1 MLFVA
6 GAVRFV
12 LSSLLLKPKRKRVS
26 GGVFE
31 ASSASAGQ
39 TSRRASMLASAA
51 RRATTAAVQN
61 VVGDVYENADGLL
74 MSSNYIDL
82 GSCTEKCKGG
92 PVNGLHLRMAAAVE
106 ENLIACLT
114 NGGDTPPLKIRVLRR
129 WNPPFRNTQTCFIF
143 IDKEGTPVQAN
154 VKTTEQRMVEGRI
167 RLGSCYIMT
176 RYGCGDVDDYS
187 NILHHSTHL
196 VIGSTTQF
204 TPIADAEEIPRYYF
218 DFASR
223 DRMEFV
229 CDRGNETI
237 DYIVILDDVKE
248 KITIGKKPYLFMTA
262 RDCSNKLL
270 NLILWDEIANSL
282 ERYDRPAIQSAAKP
296 RIVAFT
302 AMKVKMFS
310 QGPRLQSTTAT
321 YVYLNPTS
329 VHTHTLQDLY
339 ASGVP
344 AEKSLILQM
353 NTPNNASQIMVSI
366 QDILSKTSA
375 ELTNKNFVVT
385 GELCHI
391 TNKGW
396 CYIACPLCGKS
407 LTRVLKR
414 WFCPKDDIIDEPLY
428 SYRLT
433 GVISDGTGSVDVT
446 LFNDAV
452 VQLIELPC
460 DNIIQSNPTIDMHK
474 LPSVIQ
480 DSVGTEARFHLQAYR
495 NERNGST
502 RCTVNRVELLN
513 IRPNAVIQQQRPSAP
528 VTPQQQLTV
537 PPHQTS
543 SSAKRQL
550 TLHDAETSNST
561 KISKTTADAAGK
573 EKVEGSQS
581 QLFTTINP
589 GKTTATSTSTAKN
602 NA

>member
-1 MLFVA
+1 M
-6 GAVRFV
+6 
-12 LSSLLLKPKRKRVS
+12 
-26 GGVFE
+26 
-31 ASSASAGQ
+31 
-39 TSRRASMLASAA
+39 
-51 RRATTAAVQN
+51 AAV
-61 VVGDVYENADGLL
+61 
-74 MSSNYIDL
+74 
-82 GSCTEKCKGG
+82 
-92 PVNGLHLRMAAAVE
+92 VE
-106 ENLIACLT
+106 ENLIAALT
-114 NGGDTPPLKIRVLRR
+114 NGGDTPPLKIRVLHR

-143 IDKEGTPVQAN
+143 VDKEGTPVQAN
-154 VKTTEQRMVEGRI
+154 VKSTEQRMVEGMI
-167 RLGSCYIMT
+167 
-176 RYGCGDVDDYS
+176 
-187 NILHHSTHL
+187 
-196 VIGSTTQF
+196 STTQF
-204 TPIADAEEIPRYYF
+204 TPIEDAEEIPWYYF

-248 KITIGKKPYLFMTA
+248 KITIGKKPYLFMTV
-262 RDCSNKLL
+262 RDCSNKIL

-282 ERYDRPAIQSAAKP
+282 ERYDRPAIESAAKP

-310 QGPRLQSTTAT
+310 R
-321 YVYLNPTS
+321 N
-329 VHTHTLQDLY
+329 Y

-344 AEKSLILQM
+344 PEESLILQM
-353 NTPNNASQIMVSI
+353 NTPNNASQIM
-366 QDILSKTSA
+366 
-375 ELTNKNFVVT
+375 NKNFVVT

-433 GVISDGTGSVDVT
+433 GVISDGTGSIDVT

-460 DNIIQSNPTIDMHK
+460 DNKIQSNSTIDMQQ
-474 LPSVIQ
+474 LPTVIQ
-480 DSVGTEARFHLQAYR
+480 DSVGTEARFHLQAYM

-502 RCTVNRVELLN
+502 RCTVNRAELLN
-513 IRPNAVIQQQRPSAP
+513 IRSNAAIPHHRPSAP

-537 PPHQTS
+537 PPHETS
-543 SSAKRQL
+543 TSAKRHL
-550 TLHDAETSNST
+550 ILHDGETSNST
-561 KISKTTADAAGK
+561 KISKTTTDTAEK
-573 EKVEGSQS
+573 EKLEGTTKTKSSQS
-581 QLFTTINP
+581 QLENTTVNP
-589 GKTTATSTSTAKN
+589 GKTIATASSPAKN